1 MKYLVTGATGHFGSH
16 VVEELLTHIS
26 AKDLAVSVRNP
37 EKAKN
42 LQNLGIEVRRGN
54 FDEPQSLVEAFR
66 GIDRLLIISADGDNE
81 TRIKQHTNAVNAAKE
96 AGVKFIA
103 YTSATNAKKSDLFLA
118 IVHKTT
124 EEAIEATGIPFAI
137 LRNNWYLEN
146 ETSSIGAAIA
156 GAPWLTAAGNGKVG
170 WAPRKDYARAAAR
183 VLLNDAIKNVVFEL
197 SGKPLTQ
204 SDLAKEV
211 GKVLGKDIPVML
223 VSDEAYAD
231 AIKSAGLPEFLIPML
246 VSIQHDM
253 REGTLDFESND
264 LSSILGDA
272 VTPLSEGIREIVN
285 SLNN

>member
-16 VVEELLTHIS
+16 VVEELLTQIS

-37 EKAKN
+37 EKATS
-42 LQNLGIEVRRGN
+42 LQALGVDVRKGN
-54 FDEPQSLVEAFR
+54 FDEPQSLVETFK

-103 YTSATNAKKSDLFLA
+103 YTSAANAKNSNLFLA

-156 GAPWLTAAGNGKVG
+156 GAPWLTAAGDGKVG

-183 VLLNDAIKNVVFEL
+183 VLLDESIKNVVFEL
-197 SGKPLTQ
+197 TGKPLTQ
-204 SDLAKEV
+204 SELAKEV
-211 GKVLGKDIPVML
+211 GKVLGKEIPVML
-223 VSDEAYAD
+223 VTDEVYTEAM
-231 AIKSAGLPEFLIPML
+231 KSAGLPEFLIPML

-253 REGTLDFESND
+253 REGTLDFASDD
-264 LSSILGDA
+264 LSSILGDS
-272 VTPLSEGIREIVN
+272 VTPLSEGIQEIVN
-285 SLNN
+285 ALN